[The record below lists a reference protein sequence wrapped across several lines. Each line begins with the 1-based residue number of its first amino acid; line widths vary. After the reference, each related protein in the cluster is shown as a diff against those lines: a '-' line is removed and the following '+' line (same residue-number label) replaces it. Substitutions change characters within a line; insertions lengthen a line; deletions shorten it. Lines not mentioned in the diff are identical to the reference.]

1 MIRDAFAM
9 AGGGGGGQGPA
20 NPIVSF
26 FPFLLIILIFY
37 FLLIRPQM
45 KKQKEH
51 QKMIGSVKRGDR
63 VITSGGIH
71 GTVTNVKDD
80 VFVIRISKETEV
92 EVSKSAVAGLK
103 ERGVGES

>member
-1 MIRDAFAM
+1 MIREAFAM
-9 AGGGGGGQGPA
+9 AGGGGGQTSA

-26 FPFLLIILIFY
+26 VPFLLIILIFY

-51 QKMIGSVKRGDR
+51 QRMIGSIRRGDK

-80 VFVIRISKETEV
+80 VFVVKISKETEI

-103 ERGVGES
+103 ERSREEG